1 LTDLK
6 KTGLK
11 KTDLKKTGLKKTGR
25 LEKTGLTWQVPDTSD

>member
-1 LTDLK
+1 MTDLK